1 VTLSGARGLVRVS
14 INPRCDLQAA
24 MAVER
29 KREPSFYREV
39 TGREFPGEY
48 GERLSARRRGAK
60 FEANLHA
67 NEAAE
72 LRRAV
77 GPLYGLDPDVMWVR
91 DFAQEVPGPPTT
103 MRAQR
108 LVRTRRIIEDLAA
121 DRPVP
126 QLLIQPQ
133 LRLPTGP
140 ERLDFEHIS
149 PDYMVLDPAA
159 GMYVPGEEKSFVV
172 RDNVA
177 DPGDLDLTRRQAAAQ
192 ILALRSEA
200 ERVGLGD
207 RVAHRAA
214 FVFATPYGLRP
225 APVREE
231 HLPAEVH
238 AMIRAVEV
246 YSRVRAELVARR
258 ATDDAP
264 LAMLVDEIP
273 TSFAESCLGRCI
285 LADQCEMRH
294 IGTARGLGD
303 AAARVLGAASDR
315 ATLRALFDPNFAP
328 VDPAIAVLA
337 TRLHDAGTA
346 LGLAPAE
353 LRRRLA

>member
-1 VTLSGARGLVRVS
+1 MTLSGARGLVRVS
-14 INPRCDLQAA
+14 INPRCDLQAV

-29 KREPSFYREV
+29 QREPDFYRQV
-39 TGREFPGEY
+39 TGAEYPGEY

-67 NEAAE
+67 NDAAE

-77 GPLYGLDPDVMWVR
+77 GPLYGLDPATMWVR
-91 DFAQEVPGPPTT
+91 DFSQEVPGPPTT

-108 LVRTRRIIEDLAA
+108 LVRMRRIIDDLAA
-121 DRPVP
+121 GRPVP

-140 ERLDFEHIS
+140 GRMDFEHIS
-149 PDYMVLDPAA
+149 PDYMVFDPAVE
-159 GMYVPGEEKSFVV
+159 MYVPGEEKSFVV

-177 DPGDLDLTRRQAAAQ
+177 DPGDLDLTRRQAACQ
-192 ILALRSEA
+192 ILALRAEA
-200 ERVGLGD
+200 RRVGLEDQVAD
-207 RVAHRAA
+207 RAV

-225 APVREE
+225 APAREE
-231 HLPAEVH
+231 YLPAEVH
-238 AMIRAVEV
+238 AMTRAVDV
-246 YSRVRAELVARR
+246 YSRVRADLAARR
-258 ATDDAP
+258 QHDDAP

-273 TSFAESCLGRCI
+273 TFLAESCQSQCI
-285 LADQCEMRH
+285 LADHCGRHH

-303 AAARVLGAASDR
+303 VATRVLGAATDR
-315 ATLRALFDPNFAP
+315 AALRELLDPDFTPA
-328 VDPAIAVLA
+328 DPDLAVLTA
-337 TRLHDAGTA
+337 RLRDASAA
-346 LGLAPAE
+346 LGLRPAE

>member
-29 KREPSFYREV
+29 QREPDFYREV
-39 TGREFPGEY
+39 TGTEYPGEY

-67 NEAAE
+67 NDAAE
-72 LRRAV
+72 LRQAV
-77 GPLYGLDPDVMWVR
+77 GPLYGLDPATMWVR
-91 DFAQEVPGPPTT
+91 DFSQEVPGPPTT

-108 LVRTRRIIEDLAA
+108 LVRVRRIIEDLAA
-121 DRPVP
+121 GRPVP

-133 LRLPTGP
+133 LRLPTGLG
-140 ERLDFEHIS
+140 RLDFEHIS
-149 PDYMVLDPAA
+149 PDYMVFDPAA

-177 DPGDLDLTRRQAAAQ
+177 DPGDLDLTRRQAACQ
-192 ILALRSEA
+192 ILGLRAEAGRVRLEGRVA
-200 ERVGLGD
+200 ERAV
-207 RVAHRAA
+207 

-225 APVREE
+225 APAREE

-238 AMIRAVEV
+238 AMTRAVEV
-246 YSRVRAELVARR
+246 YSRVRADLAARR
-258 ATDDAP
+258 QHDAAP
-264 LAMLVDEIP
+264 LAMLADEIP
-273 TSFAESCLGRCI
+273 TFFAESCLGQCI
-285 LADQCEMRH
+285 LAPHCERQH
-294 IGTARGLGD
+294 VGTARGLGD
-303 AAARVLGAASDR
+303 AATRVFGAATDR
-315 ATLRALFDPNFAP
+315 AAVRAML
-328 VDPAIAVLA
+328 DPAFIPAGPDVAVLA
-337 TRLHDAGTA
+337 ARLRDASAA
-346 LGLAPAE
+346 LGLDPDQ

>member
-1 VTLSGARGLVRVS
+1 MTLSGSRGLVRVS

-24 MAVER
+24 MAIER
-29 KREPSFYREV
+29 KKEPDFYRQV
-39 TGREFPGEY
+39 TGTEYPGEY

-67 NEAAE
+67 NDAAE

-77 GPLYGLDPDVMWVR
+77 GPLYGLDPATMWVR

-121 DRPVP
+121 GRPVP
-126 QLLIQPQ
+126 QLLIEPQ
-133 LRLPTGP
+133 LRLPTGDG
-140 ERLDFEHIS
+140 RFDFEHIS
-149 PDYMVLDPAA
+149 PDFMVLDPAVE
-159 GMYVPGEEKSFVV
+159 MYVPGEEKSFVV

-192 ILALRSEA
+192 ILALRAEA
-200 ERVGLGD
+200 NRVQLET
-207 RVAHRAA
+207 RVTARAA

-231 HLPAEVH
+231 YLPAEVH
-238 AMIRAVEV
+238 AMRRAVEV
-246 YSRVRAELVARR
+246 YRRVRADLAARR
-258 ATDDAP
+258 AVDDAS
-264 LAMLVDEIP
+264 LAMLADEIP

-285 LADQCEMRH
+285 LADHCERRH

-303 AAARVLGAASDR
+303 SATRVLGAA
-315 ATLRALFDPNFAP
+315 T
-328 VDPAIAVLA
+328 DPAALRVMLDPAFVPDDPAVTLLIAQ
-337 TRLHDAGTA
+337 LHDAGAA
-346 LGLAPAE
+346 LGLAPDE